1 MTPDGCI
8 LFSADQITWFNN
20 TVHLV
25 PILNRRLADMEAQNT
40 ELRRLAQQTADQ
52 ECLYLREITD
62 LRRRLAK
69 RQKKG
74 KL

>member
-1 MTPDGCI
+1 MPDGCI

-20 TVHLV
+20 TVHLT
-25 PILNRRLADMEAQNT
+25 PILNSRISKLEAENR